1 MPSSLRLSSLTL
13 LAALAVPSMA
23 TAQGARLSYIVQ
35 GSYGADIAGSGEGAM
50 GFGGGIGFPL
60 AKRDAGGGVR
70 GVATFDWFFPKD
82 ATINTTVLTP
92 TYWEFNINGVL
103 DVQSVRGL
111 YVGTG
116 VNYTTYSID
125 GSQVANAGGT
135 ELGLNILSGIKL
147 GSGHGAPFAQAR
159 FEIGG
164 GKQLVLTGG
173 IEF

>member
-1 MPSSLRLSSLTL
+1 MRFPLRLSTLGL
-13 LAALAVPSMA
+13 LAALAVPSSA
-23 TAQGARLSYIVQ
+23 AAQGARLSYIVQ
-35 GSYGADIAGSGEGAM
+35 GSYGGEIGGSGEGAM

-60 AKRDAGGGVR
+60 AKRDAGSGLR
-70 GVATFDWFFPKD
+70 GVATFDWFLPKD
-82 ATINTTVLTP
+82 VTIQSTALTP

-103 DVQSVRGL
+103 DVASVRGL

-116 VNYTTYSID
+116 VNYTTYSVD

-135 ELGLNILSGIKL
+135 ELGLNVLSGFKL
-147 GSGHGAPFAQAR
+147 GAGGGSPFVQAR
-159 FEIGG
+159 YELGG